1 MVCGD
6 RARAGAPA
14 LCWLLALSL
23 AGCSPRGHAAGAPE
37 EPARPAAAETPLPDE
52 TVPSPDPALPEEPS
66 VPLAQTRR
74 GSIPRA
80 ALDTVLDRGPGAFL
94 RNLSIKP
101 RFHEHRFAGWEIV
114 ALTPGELPLER
125 VDLRPGDVVVSVN
138 GRPIVRPHHLS
149 DLWVELRSAD
159 AIVIRVQRSGKPF
172 DLYFQVVN
180 DNQAPP

>member
-1 MVCGD
+1 M
-6 RARAGAPA
+6 
-14 LCWLLALSL
+14 
-23 AGCSPRGHAAGAPE
+23 
-37 EPARPAAAETPLPDE
+37 
-52 TVPSPDPALPEEPS
+52 PSPDPALPETPP
-66 VPLAQTRR
+66 VLFAQTRR

-80 ALDTVLDRGPGAFL
+80 ALNTVLDRGPGAFL

-114 ALTPGELPLER
+114 ALTPGELPLEQI
-125 VDLRPGDVVVSVN
+125 DLRPGDVVASVN
-138 GRPIVRPHHLS
+138 GRPIVRPRHLS

-159 AIVIRVQRSGKPF
+159 AIVIRVQRSGEPF